1 VEPADDVTGPDCEEL
16 THARAGSTTTGP
28 LAGVRVID
36 LTVNVL
42 GPVAT
47 QVLGDMGA
55 DVIKIEPLTGDPN
68 RDTGPNRHTG
78 MSAMHMNVN
87 RNKRSVTLNL
97 KSAEGMNTLM
107 QLISTADVL
116 VHSMR
121 PTAARRLGLGYD
133 EVKRHNPRI
142 IYAFGP
148 GYNQDGPHR
157 DYPAYD
163 DVVQGESGIAGLVG
177 QVNGEPRFYPTV
189 IVDKFCGYIL
199 ASSVGMALYARERTG
214 LGQQVQVPMFET
226 ILSFNYLEHLW
237 GAAFDPPLDPGVGYV
252 RLLTAHRRPYPTKD
266 GYICVLAVNDDQ
278 WRRILPALGRAD
290 LVSDPRFA
298 TTNHR
303 VHHYDELY
311 SIVASQLRLRTT
323 AEWHEILDAQDIPN
337 GPMHSLQELLHDPY
351 LKETGF
357 FLHYD
362 HPSEGPV
369 VTTAVPVNFSATP
382 AGLFRPPPRLGEHN
396 AEVFGELGLDSQ
408 VISRLTSG

>member
-1 VEPADDVTGPDCEEL
+1 MTSFDKSATSGAPGTG
-16 THARAGSTTTGP
+16 ASKGP
-28 LAGVRVID
+28 LTGVRVVD

-55 DVIKIEPLTGDPN
+55 DVIKVEPLSGDPN
-68 RDTGPNRHTG
+68 RDTGPCRHAG

-87 RNKRSVTLNL
+87 RNKRSVMLDL
-97 KSAEGMNTLM
+97 KTVEGMSALM
-107 QLISTADVL
+107 RLVETADVF

-121 PTAARRLGLGYD
+121 PTAAHRLGVGY
-133 EVKRHNPRI
+133 EAISARNPRI

-148 GYNQDGPHR
+148 GYRQDGPNR

-199 ASSVGMALYARERTG
+199 ASSIGMALYAREKSG
-214 LGQQVQVPMFET
+214 FGQQVQVPMFET

-252 RLLTAHRRPYPTKD
+252 RLLTSHRRPYPTQD
-266 GYICVLAVNDDQ
+266 GYICVLAVNDEQ

-290 LVSDPRFA
+290 LVADHRFS
-298 TTNHR
+298 TTAHR
-303 VHHYDELY
+303 VKNYDELY
-311 SIVASQLRLRTT
+311 SIVAAQLKLRTT
-323 AEWHEILDAQDIPN
+323 AEWHEVLDAQDIPN
-337 GPMHSLQELLHDPY
+337 GPMHTLQELLHDPY

-362 HPSEGPV
+362 HPSEGPS
-369 VTTAVPVNFSATP
+369 VTTAVPVAFSKTP
-382 AGLFRPPPRLGEHN
+382 GGLHLPPPKLGEHN
-396 AEVFGELGLDSQ
+396 QEVFAELGLEKAHMTP
-408 VISRLTSG
+408 VIAK

>member
-1 VEPADDVTGPDCEEL
+1 MT
-16 THARAGSTTTGP
+16 
-28 LAGVRVID
+28 GVRVID

-55 DVIKIEPLTGDPN
+55 DVIKVEAMTGDPN
-68 RDTGPNRHTG
+68 RETGPSRHAG

-97 KSAEGMNTLM
+97 KSAEGMDALM
-107 QLISTADVL
+107 RLVEGADVF

-121 PTAARRLGLGYD
+121 PTAARRLGICY
-133 EVKRHNPRI
+133 ESVRSRNPRI

-148 GYNQDGPHR
+148 GYRQDGPNR

-199 ASSVGMALYARERTG
+199 ASSIGMALYSREKTG

-237 GAAFDPPLDPGVGYV
+237 GAAFDPPLEPGIGYV
-252 RLLTAHRRPYPTKD
+252 RLLTSHRRPYPTKD

-290 LVSDPRFA
+290 LVADGRFA
-298 TTNHR
+298 TTAHR
-303 VHHYDELY
+303 VRNYDELY
-311 SIVASQLRLRTT
+311 SIVAAQLKLRTT
-323 AEWHEILDAQDIPN
+323 AEWHDLLDAQDIPN

-362 HPSEGPV
+362 HPSEGPA
-369 VTTAVPVNFSATP
+369 VTTAVPVAFSATP
-382 AGLFRPPPRLGEHN
+382 GGVHRPPPLLGEHN
-396 AEVFGELGLDSQ
+396 QEVFAEIGLDPQ
-408 VISRLTSG
+408 QIERLTGK

>member
-1 VEPADDVTGPDCEEL
+1 MNTASQV
-16 THARAGSTTTGP
+16 SKGP
-28 LAGVRVID
+28 LTGVRVID

-55 DVIKIEPLTGDPN
+55 DVIKIEPLQGDPN
-68 RDTGPNRHTG
+68 RETGPCRNAG

-97 KSAEGMNTLM
+97 KSAEGMDALM
-107 QLISTADVL
+107 RLVDTADVF

-121 PTAARRLGLGYD
+121 PAAALRLGVGYETIAARNG
-133 EVKRHNPRI
+133 RI

-148 GYNQDGPHR
+148 GYKQSGPNR

-237 GAAFDPPLDPGVGYV
+237 GAAFDPPLEPGVGYV
-252 RLLTAHRRPYPTKD
+252 RLLTGHRRPYPTKD
-266 GYICVLAVNDDQ
+266 GYICVLAVNDEQ

-290 LVSDPRFA
+290 LVEDPRFA
-298 TTNHR
+298 TTQGR
-303 VHHYDELY
+303 VGHYDELY
-311 SIVASQLRLRTT
+311 GIVAEQLAQRPT
-323 AEWHEILDAQDIPN
+323 AEWHELLDKQDIPN

-351 LKETGF
+351 LRQTGF
-357 FLHYD
+357 FVEYK
-362 HPSEGPV
+362 HPTEGLVRTVAPPV
-369 VTTAVPVNFSATP
+369 HFSATP
-382 AGLFRPPPRLGEHN
+382 ASVHLPPPLLGEHN
-396 AEVFGELGLDSQ
+396 EAILAELGYSAAE
-408 VISRLTSG
+408 IAKLTS

>member
-1 VEPADDVTGPDCEEL
+1 VSAPEREDRSCAPARLG
-16 THARAGSTTTGP
+16 ARGP
-28 LAGVRVID
+28 LSGVRVID

-55 DVIKIEPLTGDPN
+55 DVVKVEPLTGDPN
-68 RDTGPNRHTG
+68 RETGPHRHAG

-97 KSAEGMNTLM
+97 KSEEGMQALM
-107 QLISTADVL
+107 QLIATADVL

-121 PTAARRLGLGYD
+121 PTAARRLGISYED
-133 EVKRHNPRI
+133 VKRQNPRI

-148 GYNQDGPHR
+148 GYKQDGPHR

-163 DVVQGESGIAGLVG
+163 DVVQGESGIAGLIG

-199 ASSVGMALYARERTG
+199 ASSVGMALYAREKTG
-214 LGQQVQVPMFET
+214 MGQQVQVPMFET
-226 ILSFNYLEHLW
+226 ILSFNFLEHLW

-278 WRRILPALGRAD
+278 WRRILPALGRPE
-290 LVSDPRFA
+290 LVTDSRFA
-298 TTNHR
+298 TTNQR
-303 VHHYDELY
+303 VRHYDELY
-311 SIVASQLRLRTT
+311 SIVASQLKLKTT
-323 AEWHEILDAQDIPN
+323 AEWHDVLDAQDIPN

-357 FLHYD
+357 FLHYQ
-362 HPSEGPV
+362 HPSEGAA
-369 VTTAVPVNFSATP
+369 VTTAVPVHFSETP
-382 AGLFRPPPRLGEHN
+382 GGLFRPPPRLGEHN
-396 AEVFGELGLDSQ
+396 EEVFAELGFDPQL
-408 VISRLTSG
+408 IRRLTTG

>member
-1 VEPADDVTGPDCEEL
+1 MSVTTRGGE
-16 THARAGSTTTGP
+16 AAASTALPTRGP
-28 LAGVRVID
+28 LTGVRVVD

-55 DVIKIEPLTGDPN
+55 DVIKVEALAGDPN
-68 RDTGPNRHTG
+68 RDTGPNRHVG

-97 KSAEGMNTLM
+97 KSPEGMDAL
-107 QLISTADVL
+107 LRLVATADVF

-121 PTAARRLGLGYD
+121 PTAARRLGICY
-133 EVKRHNPRI
+133 ESISRSNPRI

-148 GYNQDGPHR
+148 GYRQDGPNR

-177 QVNGEPRFYPTV
+177 QVNGGEPRFYPTV
-189 IVDKFCGYIL
+189 VVDKFCGYIL
-199 ASSVGMALYARERTG
+199 ASSIGMALYAREKTG

-237 GAAFDPPLDPGVGYV
+237 GAAFDPPLDPGIGYV
-252 RLLTAHRRPYPTKD
+252 RLLTSHRRPYPTKD
-266 GYICVLAVNDDQ
+266 GYICVLAVNDEQ

-290 LVSDPRFA
+290 LVTDERFA
-298 TTNHR
+298 TTVHR
-303 VHHYDELY
+303 VRNYDELY
-311 SIVASQLRLRTT
+311 SIVAAQLRLRTT
-323 AEWHEILDAQDIPN
+323 AEWHDILDQQDIPN
-337 GPMHSLQELLHDPY
+337 GPVNTLQELLHDPY

-362 HPSEGPV
+362 HPSEGPAI
-369 VTTAVPVNFSATP
+369 TTSVPVNFSKTP
-382 AGLFRPPPRLGEHN
+382 GGLHRPPPQLGQHN
-396 AEVFGELGLDSQ
+396 DEVLRELGFDPDQ
-408 VISRLTSG
+408 IRNLTTQ